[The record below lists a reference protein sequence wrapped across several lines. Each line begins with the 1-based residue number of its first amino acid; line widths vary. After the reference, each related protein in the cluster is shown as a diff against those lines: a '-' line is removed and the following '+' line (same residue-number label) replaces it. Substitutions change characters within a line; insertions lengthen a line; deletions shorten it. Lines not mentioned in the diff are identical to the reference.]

1 MFPPILPPAMTLSRL
16 CLLGL
21 LALAATAASAQS
33 IWKWRDRDGHVMVSD
48 RPPGPEIPDK
58 DILQRPNAARL
69 PAASGD
75 TAQPVAA
82 AASAGTDKD
91 LEARK
96 NKLAQSQAAAK
107 EAKANADKER
117 LGAEKA
123 QNCQRARNQLQMLQS
138 GTRMARANDK
148 GEREFLD
155 DKARADEISRAQQQ
169 ITANCE

>member
-1 MFPPILPPAMTLSRL
+1 MTLSRL

-48 RPPGPEIPDK
+48 RPPGAEIPDR
-58 DILQRPNAARL
+58 DILQRPSVAHVPPASSDGAAA
-69 PAASGD
+69 PAS
-75 TAQPVAA
+75 
-82 AASAGTDKD
+82 AASAGMDKD

-96 NKLAQSQAAAK
+96 NKLVQAQAAAK
-107 EAKANADKER
+107 EAKANAAKER
-117 LGAEKA
+117 LASEKA

-138 GTRMARANDK
+138 GVRMARANDK

-155 DKARADEISRAQQQ
+155 DKARADEIARTQQL
-169 ITANCE
+169 ISANCE

>member
-1 MFPPILPPAMTLSRL
+1 MTLSRL

-21 LALAATAASAQS
+21 LALATTTASAQS
-33 IWKWRDRDGHVMVSD
+33 IWKWRDKDGHVMVSD

-58 DILQRPNAARL
+58 DVLQRPNAAHVL
-69 PAASGD
+69 ASSGD
-75 TAQPVAA
+75 AA
-82 AASAGTDKD
+82 PPAVAASAGIDKD

-117 LGAEKA
+117 LSAEKA

-138 GTRMARANDK
+138 GMRVARANDK

-155 DKARADEISRAQQQ
+155 DKARAEEIARTQQQ
-169 ITANCE
+169 VTANCE

>member
-1 MFPPILPPAMTLSRL
+1 MTLYRL

-33 IWKWRDRDGHVMVSD
+33 IWKWRDRDGHVIVSD
-48 RPPGPEIPDK
+48 RPPGAEVPDK
-58 DILQRPNAARL
+58 DILQRPHTTRL

-75 TAQPVAA
+75 AAQPAA
-82 AASAGTDKD
+82 VPASAGTDKD

-96 NKLAQSQAAAK
+96 NKLAQAQAADK
-107 EAKANADKER
+107 EAKANAAKER
-117 LGAEKA
+117 VSAEKA

-138 GTRMARANDK
+138 GVRMARANDK

-155 DKARADEISRAQQQ
+155 DKARSDEIARAQQQ
-169 ITANCE
+169 ISANCD

>member
-1 MFPPILPPAMTLSRL
+1 MTLSRL

-48 RPPGPEIPDK
+48 RPPGAEIPDR
-58 DILQRPNAARL
+58 DILQRPCVAHVPPASSDGASL
-69 PAASGD
+69 PAS
-75 TAQPVAA
+75 
-82 AASAGTDKD
+82 AASTGMDRD

-96 NKLAQSQAAAK
+96 NKLVQAQAAAK
-107 EAKANADKER
+107 EAKANAAKDR
-117 LGAEKA
+117 LAAEKA

-138 GTRMARANDK
+138 GVRMARANDK

-155 DKARADEISRAQQQ
+155 DKARADEIARTQQL
-169 ITANCE
+169 ISANCE